1 MDFWPTLPPKGGTA
15 NRLPEK
21 NTMSLHSPKHL
32 TLLTAALFIIF
43 VAWPFSARV
52 EAKGRKGKSV
62 SRSKSSNRS
71 FAKRGKRRSNKGA
84 RSLLEDNV
92 AVIPD
97 NYPIAPDRI
106 EVIENGSASSP
117 DLARYLKL
125 PPPSPRPP
133 QDPSE
138 TDPTRRKPLKI
149 DGSRALQIQQA
160 LKQRGFYTGEL
171 TGVYDEAT
179 VEAMRSFQ
187 TQEKIPATGYPTA
200 HALKRL
206 GLASW

>member
-1 MDFWPTLPPKGGTA
+1 
-15 NRLPEK
+15 
-21 NTMSLHSPKHL
+21 MSLHSPKHL
-32 TLLTAALFIIF
+32 TLLTAVLLFIF
-43 VAWPFSARV
+43 AAWPFSARV

-62 SRSKSSNRS
+62 SRSKSSNRYS
-71 FAKRGKRRSNKGA
+71 AKRGKRRSNKGA

-97 NYPIAPDRI
+97 HYPIAPDRI
-106 EVIENGSASSP
+106 EVIESGSASSP
-117 DLARYLKL
+117 DVARYLKL

-138 TDPTRRKPLKI
+138 IDPTRRKPLKI
-149 DGSRALQIQQA
+149 DESRALQIQQA

-179 VEAMRSFQ
+179 VEAMRRFQ
-187 TQEKIPATGYPTA
+187 TQEQIPATGYPTA